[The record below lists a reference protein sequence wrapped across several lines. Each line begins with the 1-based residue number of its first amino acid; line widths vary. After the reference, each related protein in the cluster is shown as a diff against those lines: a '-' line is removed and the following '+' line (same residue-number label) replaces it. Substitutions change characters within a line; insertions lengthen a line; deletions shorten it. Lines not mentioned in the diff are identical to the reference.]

1 MIKIKKGFIL
11 KKMNN
16 MNIVVPI
23 GEAAK
28 SFNGIITL
36 NGSGAFLFNT
46 LKDGATEEMLINKM
60 LEEYEI
66 DEATAKAD
74 VGAFLKTLLNAGIL
88 SDENTD

>member
-66 DEATAKAD
+66 DEVVAQNEVTN
-74 VGAFLKTLLNAGIL
+74 FLEKCKSLKII
-88 SDENTD
+88 E